1 MSADDLSLSD
11 DMDQLK
17 SMIRAMAAQASRADA
32 LEREIET
39 LRARN
44 ADADERIKRLLQILK
59 AYDRA
64 RFGRRSEKLGSTAT
78 DDEDAQQAFVF
89 EEIETGISA
98 LRVQVAWVTQ
108 TLERIANQ
116 WLSAEIHALMPW
128 NYQA

>member
-1 MSADDLSLSD
+1 MSSSEFPLPD

-17 SMIRAMAAQASRADA
+17 SMVRAMAAQASRADA

-44 ADADERIKRLLQILK
+44 ADADERIKRLMQILK

-64 RFGRRSEKLGSTAT
+64 RFGRRSEKLGFAT
-78 DDEDAQQAFVF
+78 TGDEDLQQAFLF

-98 LRVQVAWVTQ
+98 LRAQVGKGQASGEAGTPATQ
-108 TLERIANQ
+108 RLPAASRAC
-116 WLSAEIHALMPW
+116 
-128 NYQA
+128 